1 MKHIFSI
8 NRHDA
13 PITHTLQQLK
23 NATGSMPLDGL
34 LLFITFSWLC
44 NSVTVVIVQLKLIQI
59 YAVDRIVD
67 REKNLSIMRNDI
79 LNVEFHNSCMEN
91 ARNTL
96 FLQNVR
102 FNDCKWRDGQY
113 DVWNQG
119 RCIFA

>member
-44 NSVTVVIVQLKLIQI
+44 NSVTVVIVQLKLTKI
-59 YAVDRIVD
+59 YAVYRSVKGDSFRPNCWNG
-67 REKNLSIMRNDI
+67 EKVKYDEKLYIERTISQQ
-79 LNVEFHNSCMEN
+79 LHEK
-91 ARNTL
+91 
-96 FLQNVR
+96 
-102 FNDCKWRDGQY
+102 CKEYIYFVLAKR
-113 DVWNQG
+113 
-119 RCIFA
+119 

>member
-44 NSVTVVIVQLKLIQI
+44 NSVTVVNVQLKLIQI
-59 YAVDRIVD
+59 YIVYQRIKRIVWDRIVD
-67 REKNLSIMRNDI
+67 MEKKLSIMRNYI

-113 DVWNQG
+113 DV
-119 RCIFA
+119 